1 MQTMYGSIGPK
12 QTAKKQNPRQFY
24 VGRDFSVPI
33 SYSIEP
39 TILFMSP
46 SEATMMVFVY
56 VMHLCFYMLFRSN
69 ACKFGYNMIKLSA
82 NNALL

>member
-1 MQTMYGSIGPK
+1 MQTMYGSIGTK

-33 SYSIEP
+33 FYSIEP

-46 SEATMMVFVY
+46 SESTIMVFV
-56 VMHLCFYMLFRSN
+56 LFG
-69 ACKFGYNMIKLSA
+69 AT
-82 NNALL
+82 